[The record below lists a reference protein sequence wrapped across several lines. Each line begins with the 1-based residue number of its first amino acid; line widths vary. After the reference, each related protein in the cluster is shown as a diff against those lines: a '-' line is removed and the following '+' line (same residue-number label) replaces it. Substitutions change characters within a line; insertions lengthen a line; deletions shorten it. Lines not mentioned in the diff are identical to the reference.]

1 MQFFEFLKAFLIGI
15 VQGITEWLPVSSTG
29 HMILLNSVLKLNVSE
44 AFWEMFLVVIQLGS
58 ILAVLVL
65 FWQRLNPFSAQKSP
79 SERKTTLALWLHVIV
94 AIIPSGI
101 VGGLL
106 DDWFD
111 AHLHHAIPV
120 AVALITYGI
129 VFLFLERLPGRDK
142 QQIVSAEAV
151 SYRTALLI
159 GAFQVLSLIP
169 GTSRS
174 GSTILGAM
182 LLGLSR
188 TAAAEFSFFMAV
200 PTMLGASGIK
210 ILKFVLDGETAITG
224 SEWIILTVGCA
235 TAFLVSLAAIR
246 YLMDY
251 VKRHS
256 FAAFGV
262 YRILLGA
269 LVIGAALMGWIH

>member
-44 AFWEMFLVVIQLGS
+44 AFWDMFLVVIQLGS

-101 VGGLL
+101 IGVLL

>member
-1 MQFFEFLKAFLIGI
+1 MKFIEILKAFLIGI

-29 HMILLNSVLKLNVSE
+29 HMILFNSFLKLDVSE
-44 AFWEMFLVVIQLGS
+44 AFWDMFLVVIQLGS

-65 FWQRLNPFSAQKSP
+65 FWQRLNPFSVK
-79 SERKTTLALWLHVIV
+79 KTKQEKKQILSLWFHVIL

-101 VGGLL
+101 VGVLL

-111 AHLHHAIPV
+111 AHLHRAIPV
-120 AVALITYGI
+120 AIALIVYGVI
-129 VFLFLERLPGRDK
+129 FLFLERLPKRRGDE
-142 QQIVSAEAV
+142 ITSADAV
-151 SYRTALLI
+151 SYRTAFLI
-159 GAFQVLSLIP
+159 GLFQILSLIP

-200 PTMLGASGIK
+200 PTMLGAGGIK
-210 ILKFVLDGETAITG
+210 VLKFVTDGSAAISG
-224 SEWIILTVGCA
+224 SEWCILAIGCA
-235 TAFLVSLAAIR
+235 TAFAVSLIVIR

-256 FAAFGV
+256 FAVFGV
-262 YRILLGA
+262 YRIILGA
-269 LVIGAALMGWIH
+269 LVIGAAMLGWIS

>member
-1 MQFFEFLKAFLIGI
+1 MQLIEFLKAFLIGI

-29 HMILLNSVLKLNVSE
+29 HMILLNSLLELKVSD
-44 AFWEMFLVVIQLGS
+44 AFWDMFLVVIQLGS

-65 FWQRLNPFSAQKSP
+65 FRHRLNPFSPKKSREEKRATW
-79 SERKTTLALWLHVIV
+79 SLWLHVIV
-94 AIIPSGI
+94 AIIPSGVI
-101 VGGLL
+101 GVLL

-111 AHLHHAIPV
+111 AHLYNAVTVAIAL
-120 AVALITYGI
+120 AVYGI
-129 VFLFLERLPGRDK
+129 AFLFLEKIPRRRE
-142 QQIVSAEAV
+142 QIESTDAIT
-151 SYRTALLI
+151 YRTAFLI

-210 ILKFVLDGETAITG
+210 ILQFLLDGETAIA
-224 SEWIILTVGCA
+224 SNEWIILLIGCL

-256 FAAFGV
+256 FAPFGV
-262 YRILLGA
+262 YRIVLGI
-269 LVIGAALMGWIH
+269 LVIGAALMGLIA

>member
-1 MQFFEFLKAFLIGI
+1 
-15 VQGITEWLPVSSTG
+15 
-29 HMILLNSVLKLNVSE
+29 
-44 AFWEMFLVVIQLGS
+44 
-58 ILAVLVL
+58 
-65 FWQRLNPFSAQKSP
+65 
-79 SERKTTLALWLHVIV
+79 
-94 AIIPSGI
+94 
-101 VGGLL
+101 
-106 DDWFD
+106 
-111 AHLHHAIPV
+111 
-120 AVALITYGI
+120 
-129 VFLFLERLPGRDK
+129 
-142 QQIVSAEAV
+142 
-151 SYRTALLI
+151 
-159 GAFQVLSLIP
+159 
-169 GTSRS
+169 
-174 GSTILGAM
+174 M

>member
-44 AFWEMFLVVIQLGS
+44 AFWDMFLVVIQLGS

-101 VGGLL
+101 VGVLL

-224 SEWIILTVGCA
+224 SEWIILTGGCA

>member
-101 VGGLL
+101 VGVLL

-142 QQIVSAEAV
+142 QQMVSAEAV

>member
-101 VGGLL
+101 IGVLL